1 MVCNGRA
8 LQNVQMY
15 KLNMVL
21 DVHPYAITA
30 PSKTGGRWQTYVK
43 EGDKRK
49 IIRASSKEK
58 LMDKLYTAYF
68 VQNGVSG
75 MTMDKLFYEWLAYK
89 ECITNSM
96 NTIRRHEQH

>member
-43 EGDKRK
+43 ED
-49 IIRASSKEK
+49 
-58 LMDKLYTAYF
+58 
-68 VQNGVSG
+68 
-75 MTMDKLFYEWLAYK
+75 
-89 ECITNSM
+89 
-96 NTIRRHEQH
+96 

>member
-30 PSKTGGRWQTYVK
+30 PSKNWWPLADICKGR
-43 EGDKRK
+43 
-49 IIRASSKEK
+49 
-58 LMDKLYTAYF
+58 
-68 VQNGVSG
+68 
-75 MTMDKLFYEWLAYK
+75 
-89 ECITNSM
+89 
-96 NTIRRHEQH
+96 

>member
-1 MVCNGRA
+1 MRLFFDMVCNGRA

-49 IIRASSKEK
+49 IIS
-58 LMDKLYTAYF
+58 
-68 VQNGVSG
+68 
-75 MTMDKLFYEWLAYK
+75 
-89 ECITNSM
+89 
-96 NTIRRHEQH
+96 

>member
-30 PSKTGGRWQTYVK
+30 PSKTGGRWQTYVTPVFTRIPSHFS
-43 EGDKRK
+43 ERETGF
-49 IIRASSKEK
+49 E
-58 LMDKLYTAYF
+58 
-68 VQNGVSG
+68 
-75 MTMDKLFYEWLAYK
+75 
-89 ECITNSM
+89 
-96 NTIRRHEQH
+96 